1 MCEFNYAGLKSARG
15 TGLYLMAAKRT
26 STVDWM
32 GTILPGALAL
42 MAVLVLQLADVT
54 ALTRVGQLVFDSYV
68 RAEPRKYQP
77 VPVKVVDIDEASIR
91 KFGQWPW
98 PRTEIARLIKTLGD
112 AGASV
117 VALDIVFSEPDRTS
131 PQQIADRL
139 KRMNGDP
146 NIEAALRRLPDN
158 DTLLAQTL
166 REVPVVTGFFLSN
179 DPKQADVTP
188 KAGFA
193 ISGDSPLDI
202 VPDYRNAILPLPALE
217 QAATGNGSLTLSG
230 DSDAIIRAVPLVV
243 RQGEQLLPSLSLEA
257 LRVAQGAGS
266 ITIKTST
273 GSGNI
278 GAGSISEITSIKV
291 GEFEVPT
298 TRTGGLWMH
307 YAAPQTD
314 RVVPAW
320 KILSGALSEEEL
332 AAQFGGHIVFVGAG
346 AIGLR
351 DLVSTPIRD
360 RELGVMVH
368 AEAAEQMIL
377 GQFLTRPD
385 WASGLERALVVLFGV
400 SLLWFLPKLGAI
412 KGALQGLVLA
422 GGALAGSWYAFHDFH
437 FLIDP
442 TYPMLAIVVVYITET
457 GLTYYREEQRRS
469 YIHRAFDRYLSPE
482 LVRRIAADPRQLELG
497 GEERQMSV
505 LFCDIR
511 GFTRISEKFAPKDIV
526 RFLISFL
533 TPMSDILLARKATI
547 DKYIGDAIVAFWNA
561 PLDDLQQYENAARS
575 ALAMIEQ
582 LEQLNSEMPGKLGEP
597 WPGHVEIGIGLNAG
611 PCCVGN
617 MGSAQRLSYSL
628 IGDTVNLASRIEGL
642 TKYYAIQIAIGS
654 AMRAEIPEFAA
665 VVVDLVRVV
674 GRDRPEEISALLGDQ
689 TTAQNPEFRQFAVA
703 HGSMIVAF
711 RKKDWETALQR
722 LDETTE
728 TARNFGLGKVHELYR
743 ERIAALQAVPPADDW
758 DGVFDSTEK

>member
-1 MCEFNYAGLKSARG
+1 MLP
-15 TGLYLMAAKRT
+15 KRV
-26 STVDWM
+26 SRVDWKS
-32 GTILPGALAL
+32 TILPGALAL
-42 MAVLVLQLADVT
+42 LAVLALQLADVA

-68 RAEPRKYQP
+68 RAEPRQYQP

-91 KFGQWPW
+91 QFGQWPW
-98 PRTEIARLIKTLGD
+98 PRTEIARLIQELGS

-131 PQQIADRL
+131 PPQIADRL
-139 KRMNGDP
+139 KQMNGDP
-146 NIEAALRRLPDN
+146 KIEAALRRLPDN
-158 DTLLAQTL
+158 DTQLAQTL

-179 DPKQADVTP
+179 DPKQAEAAP

-193 ISGDSPLDI
+193 ISGDSPLGV
-202 VPDYRNAILPLPALE
+202 VPDYRNAILPLPQLE
-217 QAATGNGSLTLSG
+217 QAAAGNGSLTLSG
-230 DSDAIIRAVPLVV
+230 DSDGIIRAAPLVV
-243 RQGEQLLPSLSLEA
+243 RQGEQILPSLSLEA

-278 GAGSISEITSIKV
+278 GSATGSEITSIKV
-291 GEFEVPT
+291 GQFEVPT
-298 TRTGGLWMH
+298 TRNGGLWMY
-307 YAAPQTD
+307 YAAPQPE

-320 KILSGALSEEEL
+320 KILSGALTKEEM

-351 DLVSTPIRD
+351 DLVSTPIRE

-385 WASGLERALVVLFGV
+385 WAPGLERALVVLFGV
-400 SLLWFLPKLGAI
+400 SLLWLLPRLGAI
-412 KGALQGLVLA
+412 KGAMQGILLA
-422 GGALAGSWYAFHDFH
+422 GATLAGSWYAFHGFH
-437 FLIDP
+437 FLLDP
-442 TYPMLAIVVVYITET
+442 TYPMLTIAVVYVTET

-482 LVRRIAADPRQLELG
+482 LVSRIAADPRQLELG

-505 LFCDIR
+505 LFSDIR
-511 GFTRISEKFAPKDIV
+511 GFTRISEQFAPKDIV
-526 RFLISFL
+526 RFLINFL

-561 PLDDLQQYENAARS
+561 PLDDPQQYENAARS
-575 ALAMIEQ
+575 ALAMIER
-582 LEQLNSEMPGKLGEP
+582 LEQLNTEMPAKPGEP
-597 WPGHVEIGIGLNAG
+597 WPDQVKIGIGLNAG

-642 TKYYAIQIAIGS
+642 TKYYGIQIAIGS
-654 AMRAEIPEFAA
+654 AMRAEIPDFAT

-674 GRDRPEEISALLGDQ
+674 GRDRPEEVSALLGDQ
-689 TTAQNPEFRQFAVA
+689 NVAEDPAFGQFAEA
-703 HGSMIVAF
+703 HGSMIAAF
-711 RKKDWETALQR
+711 RKKDWETAIHR

-728 TARNFGLGKVHELYR
+728 KARNFGLDKVHELYR
-743 ERIAALQAVPPADDW
+743 ERIAALIAAPPPADW
-758 DGVFDSTEK
+758 DGVFVATDK

>member
-1 MCEFNYAGLKSARG
+1 MLP
-15 TGLYLMAAKRT
+15 KRV
-26 STVDWM
+26 SRVDWKS
-32 GTILPGALAL
+32 TILPGALAL
-42 MAVLVLQLADVT
+42 LAVLALQLADVA

-68 RAEPRKYQP
+68 RAEPRQYQP

-91 KFGQWPW
+91 QFGQWPW
-98 PRTEIARLIKTLGD
+98 PRTEIARLIQELGS

-131 PQQIADRL
+131 PPQIADRL
-139 KRMNGDP
+139 KQMNGDP
-146 NIEAALRRLPDN
+146 KIEAALRRLPDN
-158 DTLLAQTL
+158 DTQLAQTL

-179 DPKQADVTP
+179 DPKQAEAAP

-193 ISGDSPLDI
+193 ISGDSPLGV
-202 VPDYRNAILPLPALE
+202 VPDYRNAILPLPLLE
-217 QAATGNGSLTLSG
+217 QAAAGNGSLTLSG
-230 DSDAIIRAVPLVV
+230 DSDGIIRTAPLVV
-243 RQGEQLLPSLSLEA
+243 RQGEQILPSLSLEA

-278 GAGSISEITSIKV
+278 GSATGSEITSIKV
-291 GEFEVPT
+291 GQFEVPT
-298 TRTGGLWMH
+298 TRNGGLWMY
-307 YAAPQTD
+307 YAAPQPE

-320 KILSGALSEEEL
+320 KILSGALTKEEM

-351 DLVSTPIRD
+351 DLVSTPIRE

-385 WASGLERALVVLFGV
+385 WAPGLERALVVLFGV
-400 SLLWFLPKLGAI
+400 SLLWLLPRLGAI
-412 KGALQGLVLA
+412 KGAMQGILLA
-422 GGALAGSWYAFHDFH
+422 GATLAGSWYAFHGFH
-437 FLIDP
+437 FLLDP
-442 TYPMLAIVVVYITET
+442 TYPMLTIAVVYVTET

-482 LVRRIAADPRQLELG
+482 LVSRIAADPRQLELG

-505 LFCDIR
+505 LFSDIR
-511 GFTRISEKFAPKDIV
+511 GFTRISEQFAPKDIV
-526 RFLISFL
+526 RFLINFL

-561 PLDDLQQYENAARS
+561 PLDDPQQYENAARS
-575 ALAMIEQ
+575 ALAMIER
-582 LEQLNSEMPGKLGEP
+582 LEQLNTEMPAKPGEP
-597 WPGHVEIGIGLNAG
+597 WPDQVKIGIGLNAG

-642 TKYYAIQIAIGS
+642 TKYYGIQIAIGS
-654 AMRAEIPEFAA
+654 AMRAEIPDFAT

-674 GRDRPEEISALLGDQ
+674 GRDRPEEVSALLGDQ
-689 TTAQNPEFRQFAVA
+689 NVAEDPAFGQFAEA
-703 HGSMIVAF
+703 HGSMIAAF
-711 RKKDWETALQR
+711 RKKDWETAIHR

-728 TARNFGLGKVHELYR
+728 KARNFGLDKVHELYR
-743 ERIAALQAVPPADDW
+743 ERIAALIAAPPPADW
-758 DGVFDSTEK
+758 DGVFVATDK

>member
-1 MCEFNYAGLKSARG
+1 MAR
-15 TGLYLMAAKRT
+15 KRASGVDWK
-26 STVDWM
+26 STV
-32 GTILPGALAL
+32 LPGALAL
-42 MAVLVLQLADVT
+42 LAVLALQLADVT

-68 RAEPRKYQP
+68 RAEPRQYRP

-91 KFGQWPW
+91 QFGQWPW
-98 PRTEIARLIKTLGD
+98 PRTEIARLIQQLGN

-131 PQQIADRL
+131 PLQIAERL
-139 KRMNGDP
+139 KRMNSDP
-146 NIEAALRRLPDN
+146 QIEAALRRLPDN
-158 DTLLAQTL
+158 DAQLAQTL
-166 REVPVVTGFFLSN
+166 RQVPVVTGFFLSN
-179 DPKQADVTP
+179 DPKQAEAAP

-193 ISGDSPLDI
+193 ISGDSPLRV
-202 VPDYRNAILPLPALE
+202 VPEYRNAILPIPTLE

-230 DSDAIIRAVPLVV
+230 DSDGIIRAAPLVV
-243 RQGEQLLPSLSLEA
+243 RQGEQILPSLSLEA

-273 GSGNI
+273 GSGNM
-278 GAGSISEITSIKV
+278 GSAAASEITSIKV
-291 GEFEVPT
+291 GQFEVPT
-298 TRTGGLWMH
+298 TRNGGLWMY
-307 YAAPQTD
+307 YAAPQPE

-320 KILSGALSEEEL
+320 KILSGALSEEEM
-332 AAQFGGHIVFVGAG
+332 AAQFGGHIVFIGAG

-351 DLVSTPIRD
+351 DLVSTPIRE

-385 WASGLERALVVLFGV
+385 WAPGLERALVILFGV
-400 SLLWFLPKLGAI
+400 SLLWLLPRLGAI
-412 KGALQGLVLA
+412 RGAVQGTLLA
-422 GGALAGSWYAFHDFH
+422 AATLAGSWYAFHGFH
-437 FLIDP
+437 FLLDP
-442 TYPMLAIVVVYITET
+442 TYPMLAIIVVYITET
-457 GLTYYREEQRRS
+457 GLTYYREERRRT

-482 LVRRIAADPRQLELG
+482 LVSRIAADPRQLELG

-511 GFTRISEKFAPKDIV
+511 GFTRISEQFAPKEIV
-526 RFLISFL
+526 RFLINFL

-561 PLDDLQQYENAARS
+561 PLDDPQQYENAARS

-582 LEQLNSEMPGKLGEP
+582 LKQLNAEMPSKPAEP
-597 WPGHVEIGIGLNAG
+597 WPDQVKIGIGLNAG

-642 TKYYAIQIAIGS
+642 TKYYGIQIAIGS
-654 AMRAEIPEFAA
+654 AMRAEIPDFAT

-674 GRDRPEEISALLGDQ
+674 GRDRPEEVSALLGDQ
-689 TTAQNPEFRQFAVA
+689 NLAREPAFGQFAES
-703 HGSMIVAF
+703 HGSMITAF
-711 RKKDWETALQR
+711 RNKDWETATRR

-728 TARNFGLGKVHELYR
+728 NARNFGLDKVHELYR
-743 ERIAALQAVPPADDW
+743 ERIAALIAVPPPADW
-758 DGVFDSTEK
+758 DGVFVATDK

>member
-1 MCEFNYAGLKSARG
+1 MAR
-15 TGLYLMAAKRT
+15 KRASGVDWK
-26 STVDWM
+26 STV
-32 GTILPGALAL
+32 LPGALAL
-42 MAVLVLQLADVT
+42 LAVLALQLADVT

-68 RAEPRKYQP
+68 RAEPRQYRP

-91 KFGQWPW
+91 QFGQWPW
-98 PRTEIARLIKTLGD
+98 PRTEIARLIQQLGS

-131 PQQIADRL
+131 PLQIAERL
-139 KRMNGDP
+139 KRMNSDP
-146 NIEAALRRLPDN
+146 QIEAALRRLPDN
-158 DTLLAQTL
+158 DAQLAQTL
-166 REVPVVTGFFLSN
+166 RQVPVVTGFFLSN
-179 DPKQADVTP
+179 DPKQAEAAP

-193 ISGDSPLDI
+193 ISGDSPLRV
-202 VPDYRNAILPLPALE
+202 VPEYRNAILPIPTLE

-230 DSDAIIRAVPLVV
+230 DSDGIIRAAPLVV
-243 RQGEQLLPSLSLEA
+243 RQGEQILPSLSLEA

-273 GSGNI
+273 GSGNM
-278 GAGSISEITSIKV
+278 GSAAASEITSIKV
-291 GEFEVPT
+291 GQFEVPT
-298 TRTGGLWMH
+298 TRNGGLWMY
-307 YAAPQTD
+307 YAAPQPE

-320 KILSGALSEEEL
+320 KILSGALSEEEM
-332 AAQFGGHIVFVGAG
+332 AAQFGGHIVFIGAG

-351 DLVSTPIRD
+351 DLVSTPIRE

-385 WASGLERALVVLFGV
+385 WAPGLERALVVVFGV
-400 SLLWFLPKLGAI
+400 SLLWLLPRLGAI
-412 KGALQGLVLA
+412 KGAAQGVLLA
-422 GGALAGSWYAFHDFH
+422 GATLAGSWYAFHSFH
-437 FLIDP
+437 FLLDP
-442 TYPMLAIVVVYITET
+442 TYPMLAIIVVYITET
-457 GLTYYREEQRRS
+457 GLTYYREERRRT

-482 LVRRIAADPRQLELG
+482 LVSRIAADPRQLELG

-511 GFTRISEKFAPKDIV
+511 GFTRISEQFAPKEIV
-526 RFLISFL
+526 RFLINFL

-561 PLDDLQQYENAARS
+561 PLDDPQQYENAARS

-582 LEQLNSEMPGKLGEP
+582 LKQLNAEMPSKPAEP
-597 WPGHVEIGIGLNAG
+597 WPDQVKIGIGLNAG

-642 TKYYAIQIAIGS
+642 TKYYGIQIAIGS
-654 AMRAEIPEFAA
+654 AMRAEIPDFAI

-674 GRDRPEEISALLGDQ
+674 GRDRPEEVSALLGDQ
-689 TTAQNPEFRQFAVA
+689 NLARDPAFGQFAES
-703 HGSMIVAF
+703 HGSMITAF
-711 RKKDWETALQR
+711 RNKDWETATRR

-728 TARNFGLGKVHELYR
+728 NARNFGLDKVHELYR
-743 ERIAALQAVPPADDW
+743 ERIAALIAVPPPADW
-758 DGVFDSTEK
+758 DGVFVATDK

>member
-1 MCEFNYAGLKSARG
+1 MLP
-15 TGLYLMAAKRT
+15 KRV
-26 STVDWM
+26 SRVDWKS
-32 GTILPGALAL
+32 TILPGALAL
-42 MAVLVLQLADVT
+42 LAVLALQLADVA

-68 RAEPRKYQP
+68 RAEPRQYQP

-91 KFGQWPW
+91 QFGQWPW
-98 PRTEIARLIKTLGD
+98 PRTEIARLIQELGS

-131 PQQIADRL
+131 PPQIADRL
-139 KRMNGDP
+139 KQMNGDP
-146 NIEAALRRLPDN
+146 KIEAALRRLPDN
-158 DTLLAQTL
+158 DTQLAQTL

-179 DPKQADVTP
+179 DPKQAEAAP

-193 ISGDSPLDI
+193 ISGDSPLGV
-202 VPDYRNAILPLPALE
+202 VPDYRNAILPLPLLE
-217 QAATGNGSLTLSG
+217 QAAAGNGSLTLSG
-230 DSDAIIRAVPLVV
+230 DSDGIIRAAPLVV
-243 RQGEQLLPSLSLEA
+243 RQGEQILPSLSLEA

-278 GAGSISEITSIKV
+278 GSATGSEITSIKV
-291 GEFEVPT
+291 GQFEVPT
-298 TRTGGLWMH
+298 TRNGGLWMY
-307 YAAPQTD
+307 YAAPQPE

-320 KILSGALSEEEL
+320 KILSGALTKEEM

-351 DLVSTPIRD
+351 DLVSTPIRE

-385 WASGLERALVVLFGV
+385 WAPGLERALVVLFGV
-400 SLLWFLPKLGAI
+400 SLLWLLPRLGAI
-412 KGALQGLVLA
+412 KGAMQGILLA
-422 GGALAGSWYAFHDFH
+422 GATLAGSWYAFHGFH
-437 FLIDP
+437 FLLDP
-442 TYPMLAIVVVYITET
+442 TYPMLTIAVVYVTET

-482 LVRRIAADPRQLELG
+482 LVSRIAADPRQLELG

-505 LFCDIR
+505 LFSDIR
-511 GFTRISEKFAPKDIV
+511 GFTRISEQFAPKDIV
-526 RFLISFL
+526 RFLINFL

-561 PLDDLQQYENAARS
+561 PLDDPQQYENAARS
-575 ALAMIEQ
+575 ALAMIER
-582 LEQLNSEMPGKLGEP
+582 LEQLNTEMPAKPGEP
-597 WPGHVEIGIGLNAG
+597 WPDQVKIGIGLNAG

-642 TKYYAIQIAIGS
+642 TKYYGIQIAIGS
-654 AMRAEIPEFAA
+654 AMRAEIPDFAS
-665 VVVDLVRVV
+665 VVVDLVQVV
-674 GRDRPEEISALLGDQ
+674 GRDRPEEVSALLGDQ
-689 TTAQNPEFRQFAVA
+689 NLARDPAFGHFAEA
-703 HGSMIVAF
+703 HGSMIAAF
-711 RKKDWETALQR
+711 RKKDWETAIHR

-728 TARNFGLGKVHELYR
+728 KARNFGLDKVHELYR
-743 ERIAALQAVPPADDW
+743 ERIAALIAAPPPADW
-758 DGVFDSTEK
+758 DGVFVATDK

>member
-1 MCEFNYAGLKSARG
+1 MAPKRVNIVEWKS
-15 TGLYLMAAKRT
+15 
-26 STVDWM
+26 
-32 GTILPGALAL
+32 TILPGALAL
-42 MAVLVLQLADVT
+42 LAVLGLQLAGIG

-77 VPVKVVDIDEASIR
+77 APVRVVDIDEASIR
-91 KFGQWPW
+91 RFGQWPW
-98 PRTEIARLIKTLGD
+98 PRTEIARLIQQLGN
-112 AGASV
+112 AGASA

-131 PQQIADRL
+131 PPQIADRL
-139 KRMNGDP
+139 KRMNADP
-146 NIEAALRRLPDN
+146 QIEAALRRLPDN
-158 DTLLAQTL
+158 DALLTQTM

-179 DPKQADVTP
+179 DAKQAEAAP

-193 ISGDSPLDI
+193 ISGDSPLG
-202 VPDYRNAILPLPALE
+202 VVQDYSNAILPLPALE

-230 DSDAIIRAVPLVV
+230 DSDGIIRTAPLLV
-243 RQGEQLLPSLSLEA
+243 RQGEQILPSLSLEA

-278 GAGSISEITSIKV
+278 GNGTDSEITSLKV
-291 GEFEVPT
+291 GSFEVPT
-298 TRTGGLWMH
+298 TRSGGLWM
-307 YAAPQTD
+307 YYSAPQPD

-320 KILSGALSEEEL
+320 KILSGALSREEMT
-332 AAQFGGHIVFVGAG
+332 AQFGGHIVFIGAG

-351 DLVSTPIRD
+351 DLVSTPIRE

-385 WASGLERALVVLFGV
+385 WAPGLERLLVVLFGV
-400 SLLWFLPKLGAI
+400 MLLWLLPRLGAAR
-412 KGALQGLVLA
+412 GAVQGFLLA
-422 GGALAGSWYAFHDFH
+422 GATLAGSWYAFHSFH
-437 FLIDP
+437 FLLDP

-482 LVRRIAADPRQLELG
+482 LVNRIAADPRQLDLG
-497 GEERQMSV
+497 GEVRQMSV
-505 LFCDIR
+505 MFCDIR
-511 GFTRISEKFAPKDIV
+511 GFTRISEQFAPKDIV
-526 RFLISFL
+526 RFLINFL

-561 PLDDLQQYENAARS
+561 PLDDPQQYENAARS
-575 ALAMIEQ
+575 ALAMVER
-582 LEQLNSEMPGKLGEP
+582 LAQLNAEMPGKVGEP
-597 WPGHVEIGIGLNAG
+597 WPDQVKIGIGLNAG

-642 TKYYAIQIAIGS
+642 TKYYGIQIAIGS
-654 AMRAEIPEFAA
+654 AMRVEIPEFAT
-665 VVVDLVRVV
+665 VVVDLVQVV
-674 GRDRPEEISALLGDQ
+674 GRDQPEEISALVGDQ
-689 TTAQNPEFRQFAVA
+689 IVAGDAAFLDFAQTHQA
-703 HGSMIVAF
+703 MLVAF
-711 RKKDWETALQR
+711 RMKNWKTALQR

-728 TARNFGLGKVHELYR
+728 IARNFGLDKVNALYR
-743 ERIAALQAVPPADDW
+743 ERIAALQASPPAADW
-758 DGVFDSTEK
+758 DGVFVATEK

>member
-1 MCEFNYAGLKSARG
+1 MLPKRVSMTDWKS
-15 TGLYLMAAKRT
+15 
-26 STVDWM
+26 
-32 GTILPGALAL
+32 TILPGILAL
-42 MAVLVLQLADVT
+42 LAVLAVELAGVS

-68 RAEPRKYQP
+68 RAEPRRYQP

-91 KFGQWPW
+91 RFGQWPW
-98 PRTEIARLIKTLGD
+98 PRTEIARLIQELGD

-131 PQQIADRL
+131 PPQIADRL

-146 NIEAALRRLPDN
+146 QIEAALRRLPDN
-158 DTLLAQTL
+158 DAELAQTL

-179 DPKQADVTP
+179 DPEQAEATP

-193 ISGDSPLDI
+193 ISGDSPLGV
-202 VPDYRNAILPLPALE
+202 VPEYRNAILPLPLLE

-230 DSDAIIRAVPLVV
+230 DSDGIIRAAPLVV
-243 RQGEQLLPSLSLEA
+243 RQGEQILPSLSLEA

-278 GAGSISEITSIKV
+278 GSGTDSDITSLKV
-291 GEFEVPT
+291 GQFEVPT
-298 TRTGGLWMH
+298 TRSGGLWM
-307 YAAPQTD
+307 YYSAPQSD

-320 KILSGALSEEEL
+320 KILSGALSQKEM
-332 AAQFGGHIVFVGAG
+332 AAQFGGHIVFIGAG

-351 DLVSTPIRD
+351 DLVSTPIRE

-385 WASGLERALVVLFGV
+385 WAPGLERALVVLFGGL
-400 SLLWFLPKLGAI
+400 LLWLLPRLGAVR
-412 KGALQGLVLA
+412 GAVQGVLLA
-422 GGALAGSWYAFHDFH
+422 GATLAGSWYAYHSFH
-437 FLIDP
+437 FLLDP
-442 TYPMLAIVVVYITET
+442 TYPMLAILVVYITET

-482 LVRRIAADPRQLELG
+482 LVNRIAADPRQLELG

-511 GFTRISEKFAPKDIV
+511 GFTNISEQLAPKEIV

-533 TPMSDILLARKATI
+533 TPMSDILMARKATI

-561 PLDDLQQYENAARS
+561 PLDDPHQYENAARS
-575 ALAMIEQ
+575 ALAMIER
-582 LEQLNSEMPGKLGEP
+582 LEQLNLEMPTKAGEP
-597 WPGHVEIGIGLNAG
+597 WPDQVKIGIGLNAG

-642 TKYYAIQIAIGS
+642 TKYYGVQIAIGS
-654 AMRAEIPEFAA
+654 AMRAEIPDFAA
-665 VVVDLVRVV
+665 VVVDLVQVI
-674 GRDRPEEISALLGDQ
+674 GRDRPEEISALLGDESV
-689 TTAQNPEFRQFAVA
+689 AQGSAFPRFAEK
-703 HGSMIVAF
+703 HDSMITAF
-711 RKKDWETALQR
+711 RKKDWETALR
-722 LDETTE
+722 WLDETTE
-728 TARNFGLGKVHELYR
+728 TARNFGLSTVHKLYR
-743 ERIAALQAVPPADDW
+743 ERIAALQATPPPAEW
-758 DGVFDSTEK
+758 NGVFVATEK